1 MRRSGLQ
8 HLPFTPRRAPALRSE
23 RVLERKT
30 TTYAGGAQQFGKSR
44 RACARRGANTTHR
57 TLMLFYN
64 TNPRPLAISPWT
76 ALRLSQRRQVL
87 FTRETC
93 SGLSNVR
100 ATEQPT
106 CFLNGGRPLR
116 IDQTKACL

>member
-76 ALRLSQRRQVL
+76 ALRLSQRRECSLRAKLVL
-87 FTRETC
+87 ACRTFALR
-93 SGLSNVR
+93 S
-100 ATEQPT
+100 
-106 CFLNGGRPLR
+106 GRPVS
-116 IDQTKACL
+116 